1 MVMYLQKQFLGGYW
15 GVLFST
21 LQFKKNSIYSNKRQE
36 QKNKNR
42 KQTNM
47 TPQNPPA
54 LRPWIT
60 RKLGIAFMNQLDTMA
75 A

>member
-1 MVMYLQKQFLGGYW
+1 M
-15 GVLFST
+15 FST
-21 LQFKKNSIYSNKRQE
+21 LQFKKNSIYRNKRE
-36 QKNKNR
+36 EEKNKNR

-54 LRPWIT
+54 LRPWIN
-60 RKLGIAFMNQLDTMA
+60 RKLGIAIIDQLDTIA

>member
-1 MVMYLQKQFLGGYW
+1 MYLQKQFLGGYW

-42 KQTNM
+42 KQTNK

>member
-1 MVMYLQKQFLGGYW
+1 M
-15 GVLFST
+15 FST
-21 LQFKKNSIYSNKRQE
+21 LQFKKNSIYRNKRE
-36 QKNKNR
+36 EKKNKNR

-60 RKLGIAFMNQLDTMA
+60 RKLGIALIDQLDTIA

>member
-1 MVMYLQKQFLGGYW
+1 M
-15 GVLFST
+15 FST
-21 LQFKKNSIYSNKRQE
+21 LQFKKNSIYSNKREE
-36 QKNKNR
+36 QKNKNC

-60 RKLGIAFMNQLDTMA
+60 RKLGIAIID
-75 A
+75 